1 VSRSW
6 PAGRRREPG
15 WFLAR
20 SKAGS
25 LRKLTLAAGVL
36 LIVVGTVWILQGLD
50 VLKGSFM
57 TGQAFW
63 AWMGAVAVLVGMPL
77 ILRGM
82 RRS

>member
-1 VSRSW
+1 
-6 PAGRRREPG
+6 
-15 WFLAR
+15 
-20 SKAGS
+20 
-25 LRKLTLAAGVL
+25 
-36 LIVVGTVWILQGLD
+36 VWILQGLD

-63 AWMGAVAVLVGMPL
+63 AWMGAMAVLVGMPL

>member
-1 VSRSW
+1 M
-6 PAGRRREPG
+6 
-15 WFLAR
+15 
-20 SKAGS
+20 
-25 LRKLTLAAGVL
+25 RKPTLLVAGVL
-36 LIVVGTVWILQGLD
+36 LIVVGIVWILQGLD

-57 TGQAFW
+57 TGQGFW